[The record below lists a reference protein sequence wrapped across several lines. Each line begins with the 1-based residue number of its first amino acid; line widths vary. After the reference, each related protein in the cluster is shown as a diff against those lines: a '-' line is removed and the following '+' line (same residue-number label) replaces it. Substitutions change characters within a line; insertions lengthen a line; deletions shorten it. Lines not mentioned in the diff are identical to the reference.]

1 MVSQQT
7 IDIIIRA
14 EDRATAIIEKV
25 EKQLSTVRN
34 LALGMN
40 NSFNTASNG
49 ANKLGTSLMKIN
61 PASLRRVQEISVI
74 LQAALLLVANN
85 IRAVQNAMGTINGSQ
100 FKQIE
105 SNVKQ
110 LDTTL
115 VATKGSANQLDRA
128 FDTIDARA
136 ITVVDAE
143 AITLKERLLSIIPSA
158 EEVKTALKGIGN
170 VNFSGLNE
178 KIEGLKSR
186 LTGLGGSSKYAT
198 NGFGQ
203 LNIGSRLAGAGLGF
217 LRNAASMTVGMIGY
231 DLFNSVM
238 ESGRAAINASSQLQY
253 FGSRLEMSGAEV
265 SKFSKELDELQSE
278 FRKVNMHAVGAAA
291 EEMAVK
297 LNLGKESVKDLTEVT
312 AVMSSAFVKEG
323 RTQEDAILAVSDA
336 MDGQFRRLQELGISQ
351 EMLMQ
356 NGWNGDLND
365 KNSLLQAMN
374 KTLDNMG
381 FTKTAKDITNLEDAY
396 QALTVSGGL
405 LMEKILVPIIP
416 LLMQMAEAAMSA
428 CDWIMGAIDGLT
440 SA

>member
-158 EEVKTALKGIGN
+158 EEVKTALKGDR
-170 VNFSGLNE
+170 
-178 KIEGLKSR
+178 KS
-186 LTGLGGSSKYAT
+186 
-198 NGFGQ
+198 
-203 LNIGSRLAGAGLGF
+203 
-217 LRNAASMTVGMIGY
+217 V
-231 DLFNSVM
+231 V
-238 ESGRAAINASSQLQY
+238 
-253 FGSRLEMSGAEV
+253 
-265 SKFSKELDELQSE
+265 
-278 FRKVNMHAVGAAA
+278 
-291 EEMAVK
+291 
-297 LNLGKESVKDLTEVT
+297 
-312 AVMSSAFVKEG
+312 
-323 RTQEDAILAVSDA
+323 
-336 MDGQFRRLQELGISQ
+336 
-351 EMLMQ
+351 
-356 NGWNGDLND
+356 
-365 KNSLLQAMN
+365 
-374 KTLDNMG
+374 
-381 FTKTAKDITNLEDAY
+381 
-396 QALTVSGGL
+396 
-405 LMEKILVPIIP
+405 
-416 LLMQMAEAAMSA
+416 
-428 CDWIMGAIDGLT
+428 
-440 SA
+440 